1 MDGEESKDA
10 PLSLF
15 AAYGV
20 ELEYM
25 IVDAKSLDVRPIADE
40 VFRAVVGEI
49 TGEYET
55 PDISWSN
62 ELVSH
67 VIELKTTA
75 PAASLAPLSD
85 AFHRNVLTINDVLAP
100 MGCRLMPTA
109 MHPWMDPNREMKLWP
124 HDYGPVYAAFDRIF
138 DCRGH
143 GWANLQ
149 SVHINLPFASDE
161 EFGRLH
167 AAIRLILPILPALAA
182 SSPAMDGRVTGTL
195 DNRLAV
201 YRTNARKMPSVSG
214 EVIPEPVFT
223 RADYE
228 QQIFQRMYRDIAP
241 LDPDGILQH
250 EWLNARGAIARF
262 DRQAIE
268 IRVLDIQE
276 CPAADLAVVTLI
288 VETLKALVGE
298 RWSSTAEQRGMASGP
313 LVSLL
318 HATIQ
323 EADLAGI
330 GDVRP
335 MSDAAY
341 LAHFGVTVDGAIT
354 IAGLWRN
361 IADALDVWRVLGA
374 SERAALDAIL
384 SRGTLARR
392 ITASLGGAP
401 DRAAME
407 RVYNLLCECL
417 VANRSFA

>member
-1 MDGEESKDA
+1 MSDA
-10 PLSLF
+10 ETDTETAAEPLSLF

-25 IVDAKSLDVRPIADE
+25 IVDATSLDVRPIADE
-40 VFRAVVGEI
+40 VFRSVVGEI

-85 AFHRNVLTINDVLAP
+85 AFHRNVLAINDVLAG

-201 YRTNARKMPSVSG
+201 YRTNARKMPWVSG
-214 EVIPEPVFT
+214 DVIPEPVFT

-228 QQIFQRMYRDIAP
+228 EVIFRRMYEDIRP
-241 LDPDGILQH
+241 HDPEGILQH

-262 DRQAIE
+262 DRGAIE

-298 RWSSTAEQRGMASGP
+298 RWSSTAEQQATASGP
-313 LVSLL
+313 LVNVL

-323 EADLAGI
+323 EAENAVI
-330 GDVRP
+330 G
-335 MSDAAY
+335 DAAY
-341 LAHFGVTVDGAIT
+341 LRQFDIGPDERITVNE
-354 IAGLWRN
+354 LWRR
-361 IADALDVWRVLGA
+361 IAAALDVNGKLGGD
-374 SERAALDAIL
+374 EQRALATIL
-384 SRGTLARR
+384 ERGTLSRR
-392 ITASLGGAP
+392 IASALGGAA

-407 RVYNLLCECL
+407 RVYRALCECL

>member
-1 MDGEESKDA
+1 MGFDGMDAE

-25 IVDAKSLDVRPIADE
+25 IVDAVSLDVRPTADE
-40 VFRAVVGEI
+40 VFRAVAGEI

-67 VIELKTTA
+67 VIELKTTE
-75 PAASLAPLSD
+75 PAKSLVPLGD
-85 AFHRNVLTINDVLAP
+85 AFQRHVRTINDVLAGL
-100 MGCRLMPTA
+100 GCRLMPTA
-109 MHPWMDPNREMKLWP
+109 MHPWMDPHREMQLWP

-149 SVHINLPFASDE
+149 SVHLNLPFASDD

-182 SSPAMDGRVTGTL
+182 SSPVMDGSVTGVL

-201 YRTNARKMPSVSG
+201 YRTNARRVPSVSG
-214 EVIPEPVFT
+214 EVIPEAVFS
-223 RADYE
+223 RDDYE
-228 QQIFQRMYRDIAP
+228 EVIFRRMYEDIRP
-241 LDPDGILQH
+241 HDPEGILQH

-276 CPAADLAVVTLI
+276 CPAADMAIVTVI
-288 VETLKALVGE
+288 AETLKALCGE
-298 RWSSTAEQRGMASGP
+298 RWSSAAEQRKMASES

-318 HATIQ
+318 HATIGSA
-323 EADLAGI
+323 ETAVVG
-330 GDVRP
+330 
-335 MSDAAY
+335 DAAY
-341 LAHFGVTVDGAIT
+341 LRQFGAAAEGRFTA
-354 IAGLWRN
+354 AELWRRI
-361 IADALDVWRVLGA
+361 IAELDVRRLLGA
-374 SERAALDAIL
+374 AERVGLDAIL

-392 ITASLGGAP
+392 IAGALGTNP
-401 DRAAME
+401 DRAAL
-407 RVYNLLCECL
+407 RQVYEALCDCL
-417 VANRSFA
+417 VENRPYSPQAL

>member
-1 MDGEESKDA
+1 MSDA
-10 PLSLF
+10 DTETETADEPLSLF

-75 PAASLAPLSD
+75 PAASLAPLGD

-149 SVHINLPFASDE
+149 SVHINLPFANDV

-228 QQIFQRMYRDIAP
+228 EVIFRRMYEDIRP
-241 LDPDGILQH
+241 HDPEGILQH

-268 IRVLDIQE
+268 IRLLDIQE

-288 VETLKALVGE
+288 VETLKALVGN
-298 RWSSTAEQRGMASGP
+298 RWSSAAEQQAMASGP

-323 EADLAGI
+323 EAENAVVG
-330 GDVRP
+330 
-335 MSDAAY
+335 DAAY
-341 LAHFGVTVDGAIT
+341 LRQFGIGPDERITV
-354 IAGLWRN
+354 N
-361 IADALDVWRVLGA
+361 EVWRRIATKLNVNDKLGGD
-374 SERAALDAIL
+374 EQRALAAIL
-384 SRGTLARR
+384 ERGTLARR
-392 ITASLGGAP
+392 IGAALGSEP

-407 RVYNLLCECL
+407 RVYRALCECL